1 MTVSWRRSL
10 VVRLL
15 ATSTVIAICAI
26 AATAWLAVQTSTRT
40 LRLEQGQVLADDR
53 ALYDLLLGH
62 AATHTT
68 WDGAASLLRSG
79 RADRRI
85 TMLAEDGT
93 LIAETAPGPS
103 LRNARPSAVVDPL
116 NVELSITGGS
126 DRIDARA
133 VGPYRLTADE
143 AEATRERALTQM
155 LCLRS
160 KGFERPMVTLPSG
173 RVAIRDDDSGT
184 CGFRVRLTPA
194 ETTSLRALTAAT
206 ARCAGMTADAREI
219 WFDPVGFGFSRTAPA
234 AGQRL
239 RDCAFEAR
247 QAQLRPYVAPVVLL
261 FVTDPASAAAPP
273 AYDLSQANLTRIAVV
288 ATGVLAAATLITV
301 VAGRRLVRPLRLLTR
316 SAVSG
321 RAFPAVPADRR
332 DEIGHLAAALHD
344 LEKRR
349 REMIS
354 DVAHE
359 LRTPL
364 TTIRNWL
371 EAAQDGLAPIDRP
384 LVDLLLDEAVLLQR
398 VIDDLRDLAAAD
410 AGDLRLRPAAC
421 DLYEVLRQVAD
432 AHSGSAARAGVT
444 MLVPDGPPARA
455 TADPDRLRQ
464 ILGNLVTNAVR
475 HTPAGGTVT
484 LRAIP
489 DGVAIEDTGTGI
501 APADLPRIFDRF
513 WRADGSRNRSTGGS
527 GLGLSIARKL
537 ARAHG
542 GDLIAYSTPGAGSV
556 FTLTLPSR

>member
-26 AATAWLAVQTSTRT
+26 VATAWLAVQTSTRT
-40 LRLEQGQVLADDR
+40 LRQEQGQVLADDR

-68 WDGAASLLRSG
+68 WDGAASLLRVG

-85 TMLAEDGT
+85 TLLTEDGT

-103 LRNARPSAVVDPL
+103 LRDARPSALIDPL
-116 NVELSITGGS
+116 NVELSITGGT
-126 DRIDARA
+126 DRIDPRA
-133 VGPYRLTADE
+133 VGPYRLTG
-143 AEATRERALTQM
+143 AEAADSAEDALTQM

-160 KGFERPMVTLPSG
+160 KGFERPMSTLPSG
-173 RVAIRDDDSGT
+173 RSMVRDEDSGT
-184 CGFRVRLTPA
+184 CDFPLKLTPT
-194 ETTSLRALTAAT
+194 EVTPLRELTAAT
-206 ARCAGMTADAREI
+206 ARCAGLTAAPRAI
-219 WFDPVGFGFSRTAPA
+219 WFDPNGFTLTRTG
-234 AGQRL
+234 GQRL

-288 ATGVLAAATLITV
+288 ATGILAAAILITV
-301 VAGRRLVRPLRLLTR
+301 LAGRRLVQPLRRLTR
-316 SAVSG
+316 AAVSG
-321 RAFPAVPADRR
+321 REFPAVPADRR

-344 LEKRR
+344 SEKRR

-364 TTIRNWL
+364 TNIRVWL
-371 EAAQDGLAPIDRP
+371 EAAQDDLAPIDRP

-410 AGDLRLRPAAC
+410 AGDLRLRPADC

-432 AHSGSAARAGVT
+432 SHSGTASQAGVT
-444 MLVPDGPPARA
+444 VLVPDGPPARA

-464 ILGNLVTNAVR
+464 IVGNLVSNAVR
-475 HTPAGGTVT
+475 HTPAGGVVT
-484 LRAIP
+484 LRAVP
-489 DGVAIEDTGTGI
+489 DGVAVEDTGTGI
-501 APADLPRIFDRF
+501 DPADLPRIFDRF
-513 WRADGSRNRSTGGS
+513 WRADGSRNRGTGGS
-527 GLGLSIARKL
+527 GLGLSIARRL

-542 GDLIAYSTPGAGSV
+542 GDLIAYSTPGTGSV
-556 FTLTLPSR
+556 FTLTLPAG